1 MTFAE
6 LLHDIIK
13 YGDFKGGID
22 LEEAHKAID
31 SEYQTPETGPAPE
44 VGIDASASGVSGRA
58 RRRRRYRSRWSL
70 RRRRRPRCEHRAG
83 S

>member
-44 VGIDASASGVSGRA
+44 VGIDASASGVSGVSGPEMPEPVVPTPETPA
-58 RRRRRYRSRWSL
+58 TV
-70 RRRRRPRCEHRAG
+70 
-83 S
+83 

>member
-1 MTFAE
+1 MTFAG

-44 VGIDASASGVSGRA
+44 VGIDASASGVSGVSGPEIPEPVVPTPETPA
-58 RRRRRYRSRWSL
+58 TV
-70 RRRRRPRCEHRAG
+70 
-83 S
+83 

>member
-1 MTFAE
+1 MTFAG

-22 LEEAHKAID
+22 LVEAHKAID

-44 VGIDASASGVSGRA
+44 VGIDASASAPTEPETPETPEPVVPTPETPA
-58 RRRRRYRSRWSL
+58 TV
-70 RRRRRPRCEHRAG
+70 
-83 S
+83 

>member
-44 VGIDASASGVSGRA
+44 VGIDASASAPTGPETPETPEPVVPTPGPTA
-58 RRRRRYRSRWSL
+58 TV
-70 RRRRRPRCEHRAG
+70 
-83 S
+83 